1 MYKKT
6 DKRRIY
12 QLIEMYLSEKIDE
25 AAFCSDFVP
34 SYDTELDYDTLT
46 EEEHTAFSELGK
58 VASRFSE
65 FEEDIKKYPG
75 TYFTK
80 AELKNAILETKE
92 KLKKHF
98 DELKNDGDIDED
110 VNV

>member
-1 MYKKT
+1 MYERT

-12 QLIEMYLSEKIDE
+12 QLIEMYLAEKIDE

-34 SYDTELDYDTLT
+34 SYDLELDYDTLT
-46 EEEHTAFSELGK
+46 EEEHSAFSELGK

-75 TYFTK
+75 IYFTK
-80 AELKNAILETKE
+80 EELKKNIIETKE
-92 KLKKHF
+92 KLKKYF
-98 DELKNDGDIDED
+98 EELQNSGDVDGDI
-110 VNV
+110 NV

>member
-1 MYKKT
+1 MYEKT

-25 AAFCSDFVP
+25 AAFCRDFVS
-34 SYDTELDYDTLT
+34 SYYTELDYDTLT
-46 EEEHTAFSELGK
+46 EEEHIDFSELGK

-65 FEEDIKKYPG
+65 FAEDIKKYPG

-80 AELKNAILETKE
+80 EEIKNAIIETKE

-98 DELKNDGDIDED
+98 EELENNGNIDG
-110 VNV
+110 V